1 MNSEIPQS
9 KKQIFHIG
17 LWAILHIA
25 LIVAVVLAYPWKID
39 KSLYSVLP
47 KSDISQEF
55 QNAESEFSSR
65 SATQLLLFVGDS
77 EEDEAEEEEYRKA
90 GDGDVDRAAGK
101 LDPRYNGGAE
111 EGCAFAENIVDAE
124 IFAGIFG
131 GNDLGVIGA
140 RKRLYGALEAAD
152 AERQYPEMKQ
162 RSERER
168 VETYAEVADNAGE
181 DELHGI
187 VLL

>member
-1 MNSEIPQS
+1 MPEHLGITQPPDTLCGVSGGFSLRIYAEIL
-9 KKQIFHIG
+9 FC
-17 LWAILHIA
+17 
-25 LIVAVVLAYPWKID
+25 VF
-39 KSLYSVLP
+39 LP
-47 KSDISQEF
+47 
-55 QNAESEFSSR
+55 
-65 SATQLLLFVGDS
+65 VGDS
-77 EEDEAEEEEYRKA
+77 EENEAEEEEYRKA

-101 LDPRYNGGAE
+101 LDPRYNSGAE

-168 VETYAEVADNAGE
+168 VETYAEIADNAHE